1 MASPEIERLRTA
13 IARRTTTIKD
23 LLEDPDR
30 TDLSISIQIA
40 DAVAEMQNDVMF
52 MVRELQERR
61 LEDYDRDRDRF
72 EDRYDD
78 RGRDSRSSRDDRD
91 DRGRGGRDSGRDGGR
106 TRGGRGD
113 FRRR

>member
-13 IARRTTTIKD
+13 IGRRTTTIKE

-30 TDLSISIQIA
+30 TDLSIAIQIA

-78 RGRDSRSSRDDRD
+78 RNSRDSRSSRDDRGGY
-91 DRGRGGRDSGRDGGR
+91 GRGGRDSGRDGGR
-106 TRGGRGD
+106 GRGGRGD
-113 FRRR
+113 YRR